1 MTTTAEPQFVLISDN
16 DIAKLKVDQLR
27 KELKARGLG
36 IRGLKNDLKER
47 LEKAM
52 VDKIPMANVVNEEVA
67 PQHVFGDGVYWKT
80 LAPLK

>member
-80 LAPLK
+80 PAPL